1 MAPSPALA
9 LRPPWEE
16 DEDASTLGHDG
27 DDEYDDA
34 PALDRA
40 PVHPIACMQGAFE
53 ESIIEA
59 EEAEQEKVKPKRPG
73 GAKARRQR
81 MLEEEDYNESYNAQW
96 RKKPSAKFHPLWK
109 LVAQISFGVHL
120 LNQQLAKSDEEV
132 SRILKTHVQEVDQF
146 LEKTTE
152 DFELA
157 LADIQERINHL
168 KLPLEHVN
176 IFDIMLDDR
185 QFRTSIIE
193 GNEKIE
199 KIVERTARAMND
211 SLVDVEKGIEATVE
225 LSRYLDRIGDSWAEG
240 DEELMGI
247 YMAMCGNSEG
257 WLECLRNL
265 QAKGN
270 ELGVALVQLGSIL
283 NEMTKRA
290 GVASR
295 RSIAG
300 LAINVTINSKVSI
313 QAELKA
319 AACQP
324 TRLCMGIT
332 TRNPTSR
339 RQTSASGTGLVKPG
353 GGSNSPQVTV

>member
-1 MAPSPALA
+1 MAPSPAPA
-9 LRPPWEE
+9 PRRPWE
-16 DEDASTLGHDG
+16 DEDASTLGHEG
-27 DDEYDDA
+27 DDEFDEA
-34 PALDRA
+34 PALDSA

-59 EEAEQEKVKPKRPG
+59 EDSEQEKVKSKRAG
-73 GAKARRQR
+73 GAQARRQR
-81 MLEEEDYNESYNAQW
+81 MLEQDDYNESYNAQW
-96 RKKPSAKFHPLWK
+96 RTKNPTAKYHPLWK

-176 IFDIMLDDR
+176 IFDMMLDDR

-211 SLVDVEKGIEATVE
+211 SLVDVEKGAEATDE
-225 LSRYLDRIGDSWAEG
+225 LSRYLVRIGAHWAEG
-240 DEELMGI
+240 DDELMDI

-265 QAKGN
+265 QTKGS
-270 ELGVALVQLGSIL
+270 ELGLALAQLGSIL

-295 RSIAG
+295 RSIPREAKFTYG
-300 LAINVTINSKVSI
+300 RFSVLFWLTILKV
-313 QAELKA
+313 L
-319 AACQP
+319 
-324 TRLCMGIT
+324 
-332 TRNPTSR
+332 
-339 RQTSASGTGLVKPG
+339 
-353 GGSNSPQVTV
+353 

>member
-1 MAPSPALA
+1 MAPSPA
-9 LRPPWEE
+9 RPPWE

-40 PVHPIACMQGAFE
+40 PLHPIASMQGAFE

-59 EEAEQEKVKPKRPG
+59 EDAEVEKEKLERPG

-81 MLEEEDYNESYNAQW
+81 VLDEDDYNESYNAQW
-96 RKKPSAKFHPLWK
+96 RKKPSAKYHPLWK

-132 SRILKTHVQEVDQF
+132 SRILKTHVQEVDHF

-152 DFELA
+152 DFDLA
-157 LADIQERINHL
+157 LVDIQERISHL

-211 SLVDVEKGIEATVE
+211 SLVDVEKGMEATVE
-225 LSRYLDRIGDSWAEG
+225 LSRYLERIGPHWADG

-257 WLECLRNL
+257 WLDCLQTL
-265 QAKGN
+265 QTKGN

-295 RSIAG
+295 RSI
-300 LAINVTINSKVSI
+300 VSRG
-313 QAELKA
+313 EKKA
-319 AACQP
+319 
-324 TRLCMGIT
+324 
-332 TRNPTSR
+332 
-339 RQTSASGTGLVKPG
+339 
-353 GGSNSPQVTV
+353 QVDI